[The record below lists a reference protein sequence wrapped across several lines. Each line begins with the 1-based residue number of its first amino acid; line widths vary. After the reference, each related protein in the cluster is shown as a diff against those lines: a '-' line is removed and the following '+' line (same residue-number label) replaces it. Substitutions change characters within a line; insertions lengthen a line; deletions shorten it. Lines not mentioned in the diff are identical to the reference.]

1 MVTNGREFWVVDS
14 TEFEDGWLG
23 KMVYWQEN
31 NVIYTLDIRYRKGD
45 EKEVTALATNWMEGF

>member
-31 NVIYTLDIRYRKGD
+31 NVIYTLDIRYRKAD

>member
-1 MVTNGREFWVVDS
+1 MDS

-31 NVIYTLDIRYRKGD
+31 NVIYTLDIRYRKAD